1 MIDVMK
7 LLTQAGFEPDCASKE
22 WHERIDRFAALVLEE
37 AAKIV
42 FDMPL
47 KADDR
52 HEYRWE
58 DTYKCAA
65 LECAQAIRAA
75 KPTEE
80 RCNKN

>member
-1 MIDVMK
+1 MVDVMK
-7 LLTQAGFEPDCASKE
+7 LAREAGAKDLTAREILWIEFREDE
-22 WHERIDRFAALVLEE
+22 LNRFAALVLEE

-75 KPTEE
+75 KPKTE
-80 RCNKN
+80 